1 MIIWQARVAALSF
14 SDIAGSTD
22 RVQNSNSKMQFS
34 LLKSKKRRNFSEK
47 IMNREFE
54 LWPLGYELK
63 ILLNLTEF

>member
-22 RVQNSNSKMQFS
+22 RVQNSNSKMQLS

-47 IMNREFE
+47 IIKKEFE

-63 ILLNLTEF
+63 ILLNFK